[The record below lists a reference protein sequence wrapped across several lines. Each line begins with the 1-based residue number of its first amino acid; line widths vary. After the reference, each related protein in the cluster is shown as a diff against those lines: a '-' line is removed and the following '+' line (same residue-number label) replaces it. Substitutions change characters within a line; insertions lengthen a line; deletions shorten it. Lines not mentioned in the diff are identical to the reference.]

1 AEAIGRG
8 DVSARGLAGYRRRLE
23 ETFVLRTHRK
33 LRRVPKLIL
42 GERMQT
48 RYPQL
53 LCNLAEGAFTV
64 TDPEPKPGLL
74 RLARR
79 QAKRDGVSLGSLAAD
94 GWAALRSFG

>member
-1 AEAIGRG
+1 MGQGRCAAL
-8 DVSARGLAGYRRRLE
+8 SADERPITNPSFDR
-23 ETFVLRTHRK
+23 
-33 LRRVPKLIL
+33 
-42 GERMQT
+42 ERMQT

-79 QAKRDGVSLGSLAAD
+79 QAKRDGVSIRELAAD